1 MGEAVGSTA
10 GEAVGSSVGETAGS
24 TVGEAVGPS
33 VGEAGEAVL
42 GSSAGETACLT
53 LGEAVGSS
61 VPQYLKGE
69 GLPTVSTNIDAERPV
84 VVMPACGALGAASE
98 RLAQPHAMGLLCFRC
113 RAIGYRQHRLGVQ
126 LSQPQARLSRL

>member
-42 GSSAGETACLT
+42 GSSAGETAGLT

-69 GLPTVSTNIDAERPV
+69 GLPPSPSHMQWGCCAFDAGRSAIASTD
-84 VVMPACGALGAASE
+84 SE
-98 RLAQPHAMGLLCFRC
+98 C
-113 RAIGYRQHRLGVQ
+113 
-126 LSQPQARLSRL
+126 S

>member
-69 GLPTVSTNIDAERPV
+69 YAHCLPRTSWHSLNKG
-84 VVMPACGALGAASE
+84 GALPRSPHDLVRDLSSRTASRLAAQAASVVE
-98 RLAQPHAMGLLCFRC
+98 PLVISAAVESLL
-113 RAIGYRQHRLGVQ
+113 
-126 LSQPQARLSRL
+126 ST